1 MEVSST
7 SMRPQFTAVFL
18 QVMSKYDD
26 VYLHTDVL
34 KRYCFYVCLITSQ
47 YMRSKIQ
54 NHLTTVQAKL
64 NNMKLLRLQGIKD
77 DPNKNKSFR
86 LKKFVISHTYQKEYI
101 KALEEALHWMKNDRS
116 CNRRK
121 HARI

>member
-1 MEVSST
+1 M
-7 SMRPQFTAVFL
+7 F
-18 QVMSKYDD
+18 
-26 VYLHTDVL
+26 YLTIIFRMHEEKGGNYSFDFNPYNSYPII
-34 KRYCFYVCLITSQ
+34 RMG

-101 KALEEALHWMKNDRS
+101 KALEEALHWMKNDFVSLPRDTHRS